1 MLEVPTRELKARLGK
16 YLRAVRRGERV
27 AVTNHG
33 QVVAEVVPPG
43 TPERPLVA
51 PLTQPG
57 MAAAPRHRGPQLPT
71 FTVTLK
77 GKGPTAA
84 QMVIEGRK

>member
-16 YLRAVRRGERV
+16 YLRAVRRGERL

-43 TPERPLVA
+43 TGA
-51 PLTQPG
+51 PGAGAGTAEAVG
-57 MAAAPRHRGPQLPT
+57 AATAARRGSVLPA
-71 FTVTLK
+71 FTVRFK

-84 QMVIEGRK
+84 QMVIEGRR